1 MKKQETFFQEELDRI
16 QELIDV
22 NDYDKALEKI
32 MDVKQNHFWTMKQN
46 DILDQ
51 LDSTVTKM
59 YARSVNNENI
69 NKMTKKEIFN
79 EALAKNK
86 INLNLID
93 VLINKFGDKI
103 DGEDIDLYIE
113 NWLNSKTIGNIDKY
127 YVLAALKTINKF
139 AKTKIKVYNSNL
151 KKSIEIVLEEWDED
165 FRNIKYYQEVMN
177 DIEKYFFKTPSY
189 TKFAES
195 IIDSI
200 SMWYFG
206 IAPDIE
212 QNKLSKNIIEYIEY
226 LTQNKKINDID
237 FFKWVESILRK
248 QEI

>member
-22 NDYDKALEKI
+22 NDYAKALEKI
-32 MDVKQNHFWTMKQN
+32 KDVKQNHFWTMKQN

-103 DGEDIDLYIE
+103 DREDIDLYIE
-113 NWLNSKTIGNIDKY
+113 NWLNSKTISNIDKY

-195 IIDSI
+195 IIDSV

>member
-22 NDYDKALEKI
+22 NDYAKALEKI
-32 MDVKQNHFWTMKQN
+32 KDVRQNHFWTMKQN

-59 YARSVNNENI
+59 YTRSVNNENI

-103 DGEDIDLYIE
+103 DREDIDLYIE
-113 NWLNSKTIGNIDKY
+113 NWLNSKTISNIDKY

-151 KKSIEIVLEEWDED
+151 KKSIEIILEEWDED
-165 FRNIKYYQEVMN
+165 FRNIKYYQEVIN